1 MSKQTNDTQ
10 KALRELTGGSNSEI
24 RQLRKNLAGF
34 ASTVLAQQAARPV
47 EQYNPPQ
54 LTVSESSLPAA
65 YLTSNNAKQETETA
79 AGGGPLLTFR
89 VAVNGVA
96 QDVLIAATILPAA

>member
-34 ASTVLAQQAARPV
+34 ASVVLAQQAARPV
-47 EQYNPPQ
+47 EQYNPPRIV
-54 LTVSESSLPAA
+54 TSEANLSAKPFVDSEAKSSKEASGNTILV
-65 YLTSNNAKQETETA
+65 
-79 AGGGPLLTFR
+79 R
-89 VAVNGVA
+89 ICVNGSARDQLFV
-96 QDVLIAATILPAA
+96 VP